1 MKSRMSIS
9 ACLLVLVLLAIAPA
23 SGITVSGVAL
33 VTDVSPGDRI
43 MYNMTVDVGEVSEPV
58 DVEAHVIAFTHDLEC
73 NRVRIPD
80 NETSP
85 GTARDFLK
93 VSPERATIE
102 PGEKAVF
109 TLEGIVP
116 EDVGDGGRYAL
127 VGISTV
133 PSGNETVGF
142 SSGVDVPVFLTIA
155 GSEIIETGEMIG
167 LNLSEGDDGGLVA
180 EMLFEHTGNHH
191 YKASAEFVLK
201 DDEGNIVDEVAY
213 PSRCSLLPSTKRGCA
228 IPIGSEADLVPGS
241 YTVEARVIKQDG
253 TVLATKEAT
262 IEV

>member
-1 MKSRMSIS
+1 MKSILSIS
-9 ACLLVLVLLAIAPA
+9 AFILVLVLLTIAPA
-23 SGITVSGVAL
+23 SGITVSGIAL
-33 VTDVSPGDRI
+33 VTDVSPGEQI
-43 MYNMTVDVGEVSEPV
+43 IFNMTADAGDVSEPV

-85 GTARDFLK
+85 YTARDFLK
-93 VSPERATIE
+93 VTPERATIE
-102 PGEKAVF
+102 PGEKVVF

-133 PSGNETVGF
+133 PSGDETVGF

-155 GSEIIETGEMIG
+155 GSEIIETGEIIG

-180 EMLFEHTGNHH
+180 EILFEHTGNHH
-191 YKASAEFVLK
+191 YKASVEIVLK
-201 DDEGNIVDEVAY
+201 DHEGNIVEEVAY

-228 IPIGSEADLVPGS
+228 IQIGSEADLVPGT
-241 YTVEARVIKQDG
+241 YTVEVSVIEQDG
-253 TVLATKEAT
+253 TMLDTKEAT